1 MLSRDAEERRTS
13 PFIELIGAQLEEWR
27 EGYVRMSLELQD
39 HHTNPNGVMHG
50 GVVTT
55 LMDDAI
61 GGVIASV
68 RGLDE
73 MFAAP
78 HLLVEMNTSFL
89 AAARPGDTITVEA
102 KVLKLGRR
110 VAFGEAETRRGDGE
124 LVALGRMAFVI
135 LDRKG

>member
-1 MLSRDAEERRTS
+1 MLQNADERQTS
-13 PFIELIGAQLEEWR
+13 PFIELIGARLDEWR
-27 EGYVRMSLELQD
+27 EGYVRMSLELEER
-39 HHTNPNGVMHG
+39 HTNPMGMMHG

-55 LMDDAI
+55 MMDDAI
-61 GGVIASV
+61 GGVIASI
-68 RGLDE
+68 RGTE
-73 MFAAP
+73 TMFAAP

-89 AAARPGDTITVEA
+89 SSARPGDTITVEA

-124 LVALGRMAFVI
+124 IVALGRMAFVI